1 MVNRQVFI
9 AVNDMCVV
17 AEMRKSRA
25 LVALQRSMWTTSPVR
40 SFVSIWRT
48 LLSSASIAPVS
59 CRRSSSWTTYITS
72 AHWPTC
78 STASSASITL
88 AGQCK
93 HTPWSVQTRP
103 CPLVSANTPAGQCN
117 DLWLSRHRSLCCVI
131 SFHRGEDYV
140 IITVCLSFCVC
151 VHFVSVQDNS
161 RSCGRIWMKFSLEA
175 YRFEHCHRG
184 EESLGINLRTQTP

>member
-1 MVNRQVFI
+1 MVNWQVFI
-9 AVNDMCVV
+9 AVNYMCVV

-59 CRRSSSWTTYITS
+59 CRRSLCWTTFITS

-93 HTPWSVQTRP
+93 HTRWSVQTRP
-103 CPLVSANTPAGQCN
+103 LVSAMTSASVGIGHSAV
-117 DLWLSRHRSLCCVI
+117 LLASTGEKIMFSLLS
-131 SFHRGEDYV
+131 
-140 IITVCLSFCVC
+140 VCLFVCVC
-151 VHFVSVQDNS
+151 ILSVFK
-161 RSCGRIWMKFSLEA
+161 I
-175 YRFEHCHRG
+175 
-184 EESLGINLRTQTP
+184 TQEVVDVFGWNFH

>member
-59 CRRSSSWTTYITS
+59 CRRSLCWTTFITS

-93 HTPWSVQTRP
+93 QTRWSVQTRS
-103 CPLVSANTPAGQCN
+103 LLSANTPAGQCN
-117 DLWLSRHRSLCCVI
+117 DLCLSRHRSLCCVI

-151 VHFVSVQDNS
+151 VCILSVFK
-161 RSCGRIWMKFSLEA
+161 I
-175 YRFEHCHRG
+175 
-184 EESLGINLRTQTP
+184 TQEVVDVFG